1 MISVPM
7 FDIQG
12 NALDPVEVDESVLG
26 ARVRTALLR
35 EAVQMY
41 EANRHVCTK
50 GQLSRSE
57 VAGSTRKMYRQKH
70 TGQARAGQRTVPQR
84 RGGGRAFPSNTRD
97 TTYHMPRK
105 ARKNATRSALLSRLL
120 DSEVALINEMKLDMP
135 KTSTIARM
143 LDALKLDG
151 RGLLIIEDT
160 DNNNVWKSGRNLPK
174 LKVKRAADVNAYDL
188 LEPDRVLFTHAAF
201 QRILEALGT

>member
-12 NALDPVEVDESVLG
+12 NALDPVEVDEGVLG
-26 ARVRTALLR
+26 TRVRTALLR

-41 EANRHVCTK
+41 ETNRHVCTK
-50 GQLSRSE
+50 GQLNRAE

-70 TGQARAGQRTVPQR
+70 TGQARAGQRTVSQR

-120 DSEVALINEMKLDMP
+120 DSEVALIDELKLDMP

-143 LDALKLDG
+143 LKALKLDG

-160 DNNNVWKSGRNLPK
+160 DNNIWKSGRNLPK
-174 LKVKRAADVNAYDL
+174 LKMRRATDVNAYDL

-201 QRILEALGT
+201 QRVLEALGT

>member
-12 NALDPVEVDESVLG
+12 NALDPVEVDESLLG
-26 ARVRTALLR
+26 GRVRTALLR

-41 EANRHVCTK
+41 ETNRHVCTK
-50 GQLSRSE
+50 GQLTRGE

-84 RGGGRAFPSNTRD
+84 RGGGRAFPANTRD

-120 DSEVALINEMKLDMP
+120 DSEVTLINEMKLETP
-135 KTSTIARM
+135 KTSTVVRM
-143 LDALKLDG
+143 LEALKLDG
-151 RGLLIIEDT
+151 RGMLIIEDT
-160 DNNNVWKSGRNLPK
+160 DTNVWKSGRNLPK

-201 QRILEALGT
+201 QRVLEALGS